1 MKNER
6 IFIDEGS
13 LGKKLSEESE
23 EDEMKTAN
31 PSDERKQLKR
41 SAEKEE
47 HSKKR
52 RIKKVL
58 VANRGEIAVRIIR
71 TLRDMG
77 IKSVAIF
84 SDVDRNSLHATMA
97 DESICVGARR
107 QLFE

>member
-31 PSDERKQLKR
+31 PSDERKQLKC

-58 VANRGEIAVRIIR
+58 VANRSENN
-71 TLRDMG
+71 
-77 IKSVAIF
+77 K
-84 SDVDRNSLHATMA
+84 NSAGYGYKKR
-97 DESICVGARR
+97 CNFFRR
-107 QLFE
+107 G